1 METRYLT
8 TSPTLISYIQL
19 IHEITTIDSISIDL
33 TLPFSSIDDL
43 EIHDHEI
50 TTIDSISIDLTLPFS
65 SIDDLEIHDHE
76 ITTIDSISIDL
87 TLPLSSIDDVE
98 IENINV
104 IVNQSVSNKKKKK
117 KNKSSKSNKS
127 KRTVKN
133 NQYILKSVFLE
144 KLCTI
149 LDNPE
154 YNNIISWSDDG
165 CSIII
170 HNKDNILEV
179 LNTCY
184 NMTSHN
190 SFIRQLNY
198 FAFEKI
204 NNENIYHNSLFNRD
218 NRKLMNYIKRR
229 TYSI

>member
-1 METRYLT
+1 MDTRYLT

-19 IHEITTIDSISIDL
+19 IHEITTIDSISIDNHEI
-33 TLPFSSIDDL
+33 TTIDNISIDN
-43 EIHDHEI
+43 HEI
-50 TTIDSISIDLTLPFS
+50 TTIDSISIDNHEITT
-65 SIDDLEIHDHE
+65 IDNHE
-76 ITTIDSISIDL
+76 ITTIDSISIDNH
-87 TLPLSSIDDVE
+87 E
-98 IENINV
+98 IENINL
-104 IVNQSVSNKKKKK
+104 IVNKKKKKKNKK

-127 KRTVKN
+127 KRTLKN
-133 NQYILKSVFLE
+133 NQYIQKSIFLE

-170 HNKDNILEV
+170 HNKNNILEV

-198 FAFEKI
+198 FAFEKM

-218 NRKLMNYIKRR
+218 NRKLMNYIKRQ